1 MTIQMTTNKRFV
13 LDTNVIVSAVLF
25 PNSQPN
31 LAIKHAQNFGAIIQ
45 SPATWLELEK
55 VLARSKFDRYVT
67 QTERQSFL
75 LDFSQTIDLILEDGF
90 TTNECRDPKDNK
102 YLELAVNGKAEY
114 LITGDQD
121 LLVLHPFQ
129 SISILR
135 IEQFLVLTP

>member
-1 MTIQMTTNKRFV
+1 MNKRFV

-31 LAIKHAQNFGAIIQ
+31 LIIKKIQTIGIIIQ
-45 SPATWLELEK
+45 SPSTWLELEN
-55 VLARSKFDRYVT
+55 VLARPKFDRYIT
-67 QTERQSFL
+67 QTERQTFL
-75 LDFSQTIDLILEDGF
+75 LDFSQTIDLILEDSF

-121 LLVLHPFQ
+121 LLVLHSFQ
-129 SISILR
+129 SINILR
-135 IEQFLVLTP
+135 IEQFLSLIP

>member
-1 MTIQMTTNKRFV
+1 MTMNKRFV

-31 LAIKHAQNFGAIIQ
+31 LIIKKIQTIGIIIQ
-45 SPATWLELEK
+45 SPSTWLELEN
-55 VLARSKFDRYVT
+55 VLARPKFDRYIT
-67 QTERQSFL
+67 QTERQTFL
-75 LDFSQTIDLILEDGF
+75 LDFSQTIDLILEDSF

-121 LLVLHPFQ
+121 LLVLHSFQ
-129 SISILR
+129 SINILR
-135 IEQFLVLTP
+135 IEQFLSLIP

>member
-1 MTIQMTTNKRFV
+1 MMTNKRFV

-31 LAIKHAQNFGAIIQ
+31 LAIKQAQNIGTIIQ

-55 VLARSKFDRYVT
+55 VLARPKFDRYVT
-67 QTERQSFL
+67 QAERQAFL
-75 LDFSQTIDLILEDGF
+75 LDFSQTIDLILENSF

-114 LITGDQD
+114 IITGDQD
-121 LLVLHPFQ
+121 LLVLHPFR
-129 SISILR
+129 SVNILKV
-135 IEQFLVLTP
+135 EEFLCFYS

>member
-1 MTIQMTTNKRFV
+1 MTIQMMTNKRFV

-31 LAIKHAQNFGAIIQ
+31 LAIKQAQNIGTIIQ

-55 VLARSKFDRYVT
+55 VLARPKFDRYVT
-67 QTERQSFL
+67 QAERQAFL
-75 LDFSQTIDLILEDGF
+75 LDFSQTIDLILENSF

-114 LITGDQD
+114 IITGDQD
-121 LLVLHPFQ
+121 LLVLHPFR
-129 SISILR
+129 SVNILKV
-135 IEQFLVLTP
+135 EEFLCFYS

>member
-1 MTIQMTTNKRFV
+1 MNKRFV

-31 LAIKHAQNFGAIIQ
+31 LIIKKIQTIGIIIQ
-45 SPATWLELEK
+45 SPSTWLELEN
-55 VLARSKFDRYVT
+55 VLARPKFDRYIT
-67 QTERQSFL
+67 QTERQTFL
-75 LDFSQTIDLILEDGF
+75 LDFSQTIDLILEDSF

-129 SISILR
+129 SINILR
-135 IEQFLVLTP
+135 IEQFLSLIP

>member
-1 MTIQMTTNKRFV
+1 MTMNKRFV

-31 LAIKHAQNFGAIIQ
+31 LIIKKIQTIGIIIQ
-45 SPATWLELEK
+45 SPSTWLELEN
-55 VLARSKFDRYVT
+55 VLARPKFDRYIT
-67 QTERQSFL
+67 QTERQTFL
-75 LDFSQTIDLILEDGF
+75 LDFSQTIDLILEDSF

-129 SISILR
+129 SINILR
-135 IEQFLVLTP
+135 IEQFLSLIP

>member
-1 MTIQMTTNKRFV
+1 MNKRFV

-31 LAIKHAQNFGAIIQ
+31 LIIKKIQTIGIIIQ
-45 SPATWLELEK
+45 SPSTWLELEN
-55 VLARSKFDRYVT
+55 VLARPKFDRYIT
-67 QTERQSFL
+67 QTERQTFL
-75 LDFSQTIDLILEDGF
+75 LDFSQTIDLILEDSF

-121 LLVLHPFQ
+121 LLVLHSFQ
-129 SISILR
+129 FINILR
-135 IEQFLVLTP
+135 IEQFLSLIP